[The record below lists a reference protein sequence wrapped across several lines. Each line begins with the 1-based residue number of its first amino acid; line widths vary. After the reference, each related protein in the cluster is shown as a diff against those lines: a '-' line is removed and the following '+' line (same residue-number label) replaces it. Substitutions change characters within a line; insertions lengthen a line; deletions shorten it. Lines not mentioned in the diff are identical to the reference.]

1 MNTQNRLEAASVKEE
16 KDSCSLTISGQS
28 ESEGCGKIA
37 KQLPNK
43 KTGGVGKNSAN
54 YWITRLIRPVN
65 SRGEES
71 PHYSIRTLYKGRR
84 GAFSTGTGNKEA
96 AAKIAAGIYN
106 DILAIGWDATLA
118 KHRPT
123 NEPDPDLP
131 APIASVGGWIEA
143 ARKVSE
149 ANAST
154 FNCYSCS
161 LRKIVAD
168 ILAVERTKKRFGP
181 RTGGAAGYR
190 SMIDA
195 TGLDALTPS
204 AVQKWRLEYVKR
216 AKNPAE
222 ERSRMTSC
230 NSTIRQARSLF
241 AAKIVK
247 FLPDLRLPDPMPFHE
262 VEFFPR
268 QSAKYFSRIDA
279 KTLLQE
285 AHGELFHSD
294 PPAFLAMLL
303 AMSAGLR
310 KGEIDSLQ
318 WHQVDF
324 TRQLIRVESTEA
336 ASLKTADS
344 RDEVAVSEN
353 TMAILRGFHA
363 KKVGAFVIEAEA
375 EESGTKVHRK
385 GKIKKKAD
393 LVEIKPEGASSGPKK
408 WGQHY
413 RAGAVFDKLN
423 AWLRKHGVTAR
434 KPLHELRKELGA
446 LVTAEHG
453 IYAASRVL
461 RHSDVSTT
469 ARHYTDLKTRPVID
483 VGGWLT
489 GAENIEQFP
498 TPQSEPGRKGKA
510 ATARKGRAA

>member
-1 MNTQNRLEAASVKEE
+1 MSKQNKLEAASVKEE
-16 KDSCSLTISGQS
+16 QASEIQSVSGQY
-28 ESEGCGKIA
+28 ESGERGKSGKLVA
-37 KQLPNK
+37 NP
-43 KTGGVGKNSAN
+43 KTGSLGKNSAGF
-54 YWITRLIRPVN
+54 WA
-65 SRGEES
+65 SRIFKGRNDDGIVS
-71 PHYSIRTLYKGRR
+71 PHYIMRVQFKGRR
-84 GAFSTGTGNKEA
+84 TTFTTGTGNKEA
-96 AAKIAAGIYN
+96 AAKIAAGIYS
-106 DILAIGWDATLA
+106 DLLAIGWDATLA

-123 NEPDPDLP
+123 NEPDPDQP
-131 APIASVGGWIEA
+131 APVASVGQWIAA
-143 ARKVSE
+143 ARRVSE
-149 ANAST
+149 VNAST

-161 LRKIVAD
+161 LRKIVGD
-168 ILAVERTKKRFGP
+168 ILAVEWSKKRFGP
-181 RTGGAAGYR
+181 RTGGAADYR
-190 SMIDA
+190 AKIDA
-195 TGLDALTPS
+195 ASLEVLTLP

-216 AKNPAE
+216 AKTPAE

-241 AAKIVK
+241 AGKILK
-247 FLPDLRLPDPMPFHE
+247 FLPDLRLPDPIPFHA

-285 AHGELFHSD
+285 AHRELAKND

-303 AMSAGLR
+303 ALSAGLR

-324 TRQLIRVESTEA
+324 NRQLIRVESTDA

-344 RDEVAVSEN
+344 RDEVAIDEN
-353 TMAILRGFHA
+353 TIAILRGFHA
-363 KKVGAFVIEAEA
+363 TKEDQFVIA
-375 EESGTKVHRK
+375 GD
-385 GKIKKKAD
+385 G
-393 LVEIKPEGASSGPKK
+393 EGSGPKK

-413 RAGAVFDKLN
+413 RAGATFDRLT

-461 RHSDVSTT
+461 RHSNVATT
-469 ARHYTDLKTRPVID
+469 AAHYTDLKNRPVID

-498 TPQSEPGRKGKA
+498 TPQAEPGRKGKA

>member
-1 MNTQNRLEAASVKEE
+1 MNTKKDRKAASVKEE
-16 KDSCSLTISGQS
+16 KGADILAISGQG
-28 ESEGCGKIA
+28 ESEPTKKSGKIMANLKTRGTGKTSPSFWASRIFKA
-37 KQLPNK
+37 KSDDGFVSPNY
-43 KTGGVGKNSAN
+43 VM
-54 YWITRLIRPVN
+54 RVQFM
-65 SRGEES
+65 
-71 PHYSIRTLYKGRR
+71 GRR
-84 GAFSTGTGNKEA
+84 TTLSTNTPNKEA
-96 AAKIAAGIYN
+96 AAKIAAGIYG
-106 DILAIGWDATLA
+106 DLLTMGWDATLT
-118 KHRPT
+118 KYRPK
-123 NEPDPDLP
+123 NEPDPNLP
-131 APIASVGGWIEA
+131 PPVASVGEWIAA
-143 ARKVSE
+143 ARRVSE

-154 FNCYSCS
+154 FTSYSRA

-168 ILAVERTKKRFGP
+168 ILAVERTEKRFGP
-181 RTGGAAGYR
+181 RKGGAAGYR
-190 SMIDA
+190 AMIDGA
-195 TGLDALTPS
+195 GLDVLTPS
-204 AVQKWRLEYVKR
+204 AVQKWRLEYVKQ
-216 AKNPAE
+216 AKNPAK
-222 ERSRMTSC
+222 ERSSMTSC

-285 AHGELFHSD
+285 AHGELSHSD

-353 TMAILRGFHA
+353 TIAILRGFHA
-363 KKVGAFVIEAEA
+363 KRTGAFVIEAEGA
-375 EESGTKVHRK
+375 E
-385 GKIKKKAD
+385 
-393 LVEIKPEGASSGPKK
+393 SGPKK

-483 VGGWLT
+483 VGGWLNN
-489 GAENIEQFP
+489 EEKIERFP
-498 TPQSEPGRKGKA
+498 TPKTEAAPRKRRV
-510 ATARKGRAA
+510 AR

>member
-1 MNTQNRLEAASVKEE
+1 MNTQNDREAASVNDKQA
-16 KDSCSLTISGQS
+16 DGIQSMSGQS
-28 ESEGCGKIA
+28 ESEKRGKSGKLVA
-37 KQLPNK
+37 NPKSGAL
-43 KTGGVGKNSAN
+43 GKNSAGF
-54 YWITRLIRPVN
+54 WA
-65 SRGEES
+65 SRIFKGRNDDGIVS
-71 PHYSIRTLYKGRR
+71 PHYIMRVQFKGKRTT
-84 GAFSTGTGNKEA
+84 FSTGTGNKEA
-96 AAKIAAGIYN
+96 AAKIAAGIYS
-106 DILAIGWDATLA
+106 DLLAMGWDATLA

-131 APIASVGGWIEA
+131 APVASVGQWIAA

-161 LRKIVAD
+161 LRKIVGD
-168 ILAVERTKKRFGP
+168 ILAVERTEKRFGP
-181 RTGGAAGYR
+181 HKGGAAGYR
-190 SMIDA
+190 TMIDGA
-195 TGLDALTPS
+195 GLDVLTPT
-204 AVQKWRLEYVKR
+204 AVQKWRLKYVKQ
-216 AKNPAE
+216 AKNPAK
-222 ERSRMTSC
+222 ERSSMTSC

-241 AAKIVK
+241 AAKIMK
-247 FLPDLRLPDPMPFHE
+247 FLPDLRLPDPMPFHD

-285 AHGELFHSD
+285 AHGELFQSE
-294 PPAFLAMLL
+294 PAAFLAMLL
-303 AMSAGLR
+303 AMAAGLR

-324 TRQLIRVESTEA
+324 NRQLIRVESTDS

-344 RDEVAVSEN
+344 RDEVAIDEN
-353 TMAILRGFHA
+353 TIAILRGFHA
-363 KKVGAFVIEAEA
+363 KKAGAFVIDAEV
-375 EESGTKVHRK
+375 SGTKANRK
-385 GKIKKKAD
+385 GKMTEKTD
-393 LVEIKPEGASSGPKK
+393 PVEIKSEIATSGPKK

-489 GAENIEQFP
+489 GVENIEQFP
-498 TPQSEPGRKGKA
+498 TPKTEAAPRKRRV
-510 ATARKGRAA
+510 AR

>member
-1 MNTQNRLEAASVKEE
+1 MNTQNRLKAASVKDEQVE
-16 KDSCSLTISGQS
+16 GDQSLSGHG

-71 PHYSIRTLYKGRR
+71 PHYSFRTLYKGKR

-106 DILAIGWDATLA
+106 DILTIGWEATLA
-118 KHRPT
+118 KHRT
-123 NEPDPDLP
+123 NTNPDPDLP
-131 APIASVGGWIEA
+131 APVASVGDWIAA

-168 ILAVERTKKRFGP
+168 ILAVERSKKRFGP
-181 RTGGAAGYR
+181 SMGGAAEYR
-190 SMIDA
+190 AEIDA
-195 TGLDALTPS
+195 TNLEVLTLP

-216 AKNPAE
+216 AKTPAE

-241 AAKIVK
+241 AGKILK
-247 FLPDLRLPDPMPFHE
+247 FLPDIRLPDPIPFHA

-285 AHGELFHSD
+285 AHRELAKND

-303 AMSAGLR
+303 ALSAGLR

-324 TRQLIRVESTEA
+324 NRQLIRVESTDS

-344 RDEVAVSEN
+344 RDEVAIDEN
-353 TMAILRGFHA
+353 TIAILRGFHA
-363 KKVGAFVIEAEA
+363 KKEDQFVIA
-375 EESGTKVHRK
+375 GD
-385 GKIKKKAD
+385 G
-393 LVEIKPEGASSGPKK
+393 EGSGPKK
-408 WGQHY
+408 WGQNY
-413 RAGAVFDKLN
+413 RAGAVFDRLT

-461 RHSDVSTT
+461 RHSNVATT
-469 ARHYTDLKTRPVID
+469 AAHYTDLKTRPVID

-498 TPQSEPGRKGKA
+498 TPQAEPGRKGKA

>member
-1 MNTQNRLEAASVKEE
+1 MITQSRDKTQAEREKQQVKINSISVH
-16 KDSCSLTISGQS
+16 G
-28 ESEGCGKIA
+28 ESEGRGLNA
-37 KQLPNK
+37 TQVQLK
-43 KTGGVGKNSAN
+43 KSGGVGKNSAN
-54 YWITRLIRPVN
+54 YWITRLKKKKN
-65 SRGEES
+65 SLGEES
-71 PHYSIRTLYKGRR
+71 PHWSIQLQSGMKRR
-84 GAFSTGTGNKEA
+84 GFSTGTGNKEA

-106 DILAIGWDATLA
+106 DILALGWNATLA

-123 NEPDPDLP
+123 NEPNPDLP
-131 APIASVGGWIEA
+131 APVASVGDWIAA

-161 LRKIVAD
+161 LRKIVGD
-168 ILAVERTKKRFGP
+168 ILAVERSKKRFGP
-181 RTGGAAGYR
+181 RKGGAGEYR
-190 SMIDA
+190 AKIDA
-195 TGLDALTPS
+195 TSLEVLTLP

-216 AKNPAE
+216 AKTPAE

-241 AAKIVK
+241 AVKILK
-247 FLPDLRLPDPMPFHE
+247 FLPDLRLPDPIPFHA

-285 AHGELFHSD
+285 AHRELAKTD

-303 AMSAGLR
+303 ALSAGLR

-324 TRQLIRVESTEA
+324 SRQLIRVESTDS

-344 RDEVAVSEN
+344 RDEVAIDEN
-353 TMAILRGFHA
+353 TIAILRGFHA
-363 KKVGAFVIEAEA
+363 KKAGAFVIDAEA
-375 EESGTKVHRK
+375 EESGTKVNRK
-385 GKIKKKAD
+385 GNMKKKTD
-393 LVEIKPEGASSGPKK
+393 LVEIKPKITSSGPKK

-413 RAGAVFDKLN
+413 RAGAVFDRLT
-423 AWLRKHGVTAR
+423 AWLRAHGVTAR
-434 KPLHELRKELGA
+434 KPLHELRKELGS

-461 RHSDVSTT
+461 RHSNVATT
-469 ARHYTDLKTRPVID
+469 AAHYTDLKNRPVID
-483 VGGWLT
+483 IGGWIT
-489 GAENIEQFP
+489 GSENITPFP
-498 TPQSEPGRKGKA
+498 DQNQKTDSKNAPVTKRTKLK
-510 ATARKGRAA
+510 

>member
-1 MNTQNRLEAASVKEE
+1 MNTQNRLEAASVKDERVDGE
-16 KDSCSLTISGQS
+16 QSLSGQN
-28 ESEGCGKIA
+28 ESGGCGKIA

-71 PHYSIRTLYKGRR
+71 PHYSFRTLYKGKR

-106 DILAIGWDATLA
+106 DILTIGWEATLA
-118 KHRPT
+118 KHRT
-123 NEPDPDLP
+123 NTNPDPDLP
-131 APIASVGGWIEA
+131 APVASVGDWIAA

-168 ILAVERTKKRFGP
+168 ILAVERSKKRFGP
-181 RTGGAAGYR
+181 RKGGAGEYR
-190 SMIDA
+190 AKIDA
-195 TGLDALTPS
+195 TSLEVLTLP

-216 AKNPAE
+216 AKTPAE

-241 AAKIVK
+241 AGKILK
-247 FLPDLRLPDPMPFHE
+247 FLPDIRLSDPIPFHA

-285 AHGELFHSD
+285 AHRELAKID

-303 AMSAGLR
+303 ALSAGLR

-324 TRQLIRVESTEA
+324 NRQLIRVESTDS

-344 RDEVAVSEN
+344 RDEIAIDEN
-353 TMAILRGFHA
+353 TIAILRGFHA
-363 KKVGAFVIEAEA
+363 KKEDQFVIA
-375 EESGTKVHRK
+375 GD
-385 GKIKKKAD
+385 G
-393 LVEIKPEGASSGPKK
+393 EGSGPKK
-408 WGQHY
+408 WGQNY
-413 RAGAVFDKLN
+413 RAGAVFDRLT
-423 AWLRKHGVTAR
+423 AWLRNHGVTAR

-461 RHSDVSTT
+461 RHSNVATT
-469 ARHYTDLKTRPVID
+469 AAHYTDLKTRPVID

-498 TPQSEPGRKGKA
+498 TPQAEPGRKGKA

>member
-1 MNTQNRLEAASVKEE
+1 MNTKKDRKATSVKEE
-16 KDSCSLTISGQS
+16 KDSDILTISGQN
-28 ESEGCGKIA
+28 ESGPTKKSGKIMANLKTRGTGKTSPSFWSSRIFKA
-37 KQLPNK
+37 KSDDGFVSPNY
-43 KTGGVGKNSAN
+43 VM
-54 YWITRLIRPVN
+54 RVQFM
-65 SRGEES
+65 
-71 PHYSIRTLYKGRR
+71 GRR
-84 GAFSTGTGNKEA
+84 TTLSTNTPNKEA
-96 AAKIAAGIYN
+96 AAKIAAGIYG
-106 DILAIGWDATLA
+106 DLLTIGWDATIA
-118 KHRPT
+118 KHRPK
-123 NEPDPDLP
+123 NEPDPNLP
-131 APIASVGGWIEA
+131 PPVASVGEWIAA
-143 ARKVSE
+143 ARRVSE

-161 LRKIVAD
+161 LRKIVGD
-168 ILAVERTKKRFGP
+168 ILAVERTEKRFGP
-181 RTGGAAGYR
+181 HKGGAAGYR
-190 SMIDA
+190 TMIDGA
-195 TGLDALTPS
+195 GLDVLTPT
-204 AVQKWRLEYVKR
+204 AVQKWRLKYVKQ
-216 AKNPAE
+216 AKNPAK
-222 ERSRMTSC
+222 ERSSMTSC

-241 AAKIVK
+241 AAKIMK
-247 FLPDLRLPDPMPFHE
+247 FLPDLRLPDPMPFHD

-285 AHGELFHSD
+285 AHGELFQAE
-294 PPAFLAMLL
+294 PAAFLAMLL
-303 AMSAGLR
+303 AMAAGLR

-353 TMAILRGFHA
+353 TIAILRGFHA
-363 KKVGAFVIEAEA
+363 KRTGAFVIEAE
-375 EESGTKVHRK
+375 
-385 GKIKKKAD
+385 
-393 LVEIKPEGASSGPKK
+393 GAASGPKK
-408 WGQHY
+408 WGQNY
-413 RAGAVFDKLN
+413 RAVAVFDKLN

-483 VGGWLT
+483 VGGWIT
-489 GAENIEQFP
+489 AGEKITPFP
-498 TPQSEPGRKGKA
+498 KQKQKVDLQGEAVAKR
-510 ATARKGRAA
+510 RM

>member
-1 MNTQNRLEAASVKEE
+1 MSKPNKRENASI
-16 KDSCSLTISGQS
+16 KDKRADGIPSISGQS
-28 ESEGCGKIA
+28 EAEGRGKIA

-54 YWITRLIRPVN
+54 YWITRLIKPVN

-71 PHYSIRTLYKGRR
+71 PHYTFRTLYKGRR
-84 GAFSTGTGNKEA
+84 GAFTTGTGNKEA
-96 AAKIAAGIYN
+96 AAKIAASIYN
-106 DILAIGWDATLA
+106 DILTLGWDAALA
-118 KHRPT
+118 KHRPS
-123 NEPDPDLP
+123 NEPDPDQP
-131 APIASVGGWIEA
+131 APVASIGDWIAA

-149 ANAST
+149 ANEST
-154 FNCYSCS
+154 FTSYSRA

-168 ILAVERTKKRFGP
+168 ILAVERSKKRFGP
-181 RTGGAAGYR
+181 RKGGAAEYR
-190 SMIDA
+190 AKIDA
-195 TGLDALTPS
+195 ASLEVLTLP

-216 AKNPAE
+216 AKTPAE

-241 AAKIVK
+241 AAKILK
-247 FLPDLRLPDPMPFHE
+247 FLPDLRLPDPIPFHA

-285 AHGELFHSD
+285 AHRELAKTD

-303 AMSAGLR
+303 ALSAGLR

-324 TRQLIRVESTEA
+324 SRQLIRVESTDS

-344 RDEVAVSEN
+344 RDEVAIDEN
-353 TMAILRGFHA
+353 TIAILRGFHA
-363 KKVGAFVIEAEA
+363 KKEGAFVIE
-375 EESGTKVHRK
+375 G
-385 GKIKKKAD
+385 
-393 LVEIKPEGASSGPKK
+393 EGGGSGPKK
-408 WGQHY
+408 WGQNY
-413 RAGAVFDKLN
+413 RAGAVFDRLT
-423 AWLRKHGVTAR
+423 AWLRAHGVTAR
-434 KPLHELRKELGA
+434 KPLHELRKELGS

-461 RHSDVSTT
+461 RHSNVATT
-469 ARHYTDLKTRPVID
+469 AAHYTDLKTRPVID

-498 TPQSEPGRKGKA
+498 IREA
-510 ATARKGRAA
+510 ATKRKSKAVTSRKRRAA

>member
-1 MNTQNRLEAASVKEE
+1 MNTKKSRKSASVKDQ
-16 KDSCSLTISGQS
+16 KAFSGCAALGQN
-28 ESEGCGKIA
+28 ELERYGQNA
-37 KQLPNK
+37 TQMQLRK
-43 KTGGVGKNSAN
+43 SGGVGKNSSN
-54 YWITRLIRPVN
+54 YWITRLKKKKN
-65 SRGEES
+65 SKGVIS
-71 PHYSIRTLYKGRR
+71 PHWSIQLQIGSKRR
-84 GAFSTGTGNKEA
+84 GFSTGTGNKEA
-96 AAKIAAGIYN
+96 AAKIAAGIYK
-106 DILAIGWDATLA
+106 DILTIGWDATLS
-118 KHRPT
+118 KHRPK
-123 NEPDPDLP
+123 NEADPNLP
-131 APIASVGGWIEA
+131 PPVASVGEWIEA
-143 ARKVSE
+143 ARRVSE

-154 FNCYSCS
+154 FTSYSRA
-161 LRKIVAD
+161 LRKIAAD
-168 ILAVERTKKRFGP
+168 ILAVERTEKRFGP
-181 RTGGAAGYR
+181 RKGGAAGYR
-190 SMIDA
+190 AMIDSA
-195 TGLDALTPS
+195 GLDVLTPS
-204 AVQKWRLEYVKR
+204 AVQKWRLEYVKL

-247 FLPDLRLPDPMPFHE
+247 FLPDLRLPHPMPFHE

-279 KTLLQE
+279 KTLLQA
-285 AHGELFHSD
+285 AHGELAESE
-294 PPAFLAMLL
+294 PAAFLAMLL

-324 TRQLIRVESTEA
+324 NRQLIRVESTES

-344 RDEVAVSEN
+344 RDEVALSEN
-353 TMAILRGFHA
+353 TIAILRGFHA
-363 KKVGAFVIEAEA
+363 KKTGAFVIDA
-375 EESGTKVHRK
+375 
-385 GKIKKKAD
+385 
-393 LVEIKPEGASSGPKK
+393 EGAESGPKR

-413 RAGAVFDKLN
+413 RAGAVFDRLT

-483 VGGWLT
+483 VGGWLNDDV
-489 GAENIEQFP
+489 NIAQFP
-498 TPQSEPGRKGKA
+498 TQSKTTSAKHKNIRSK
-510 ATARKGRAA
+510 TR

>member
-1 MNTQNRLEAASVKEE
+1 MNTQNKREVPSVKEE
-16 KDSCSLTISGQS
+16 QASGIQSVSGQS
-28 ESEGCGKIA
+28 KAEGRGKNA
-37 KQLPNK
+37 TQVQLK
-43 KTGGVGKNSAN
+43 KPGGVGKNSAN
-54 YWITRLIRPVN
+54 YWIARLKKKIN
-65 SRGEES
+65 SLGEES
-71 PHYSIRTLYKGRR
+71 PHWSIQLQIGKTRR
-84 GAFSTGTGNKEA
+84 GFSTGTGNKEA
-96 AAKIAAGIYN
+96 ASKIAAGIYN
-106 DILAIGWDATLA
+106 DILVMGWDAAIA

-131 APIASVGGWIEA
+131 PPVASVGEWIAA

-149 ANAST
+149 ANEST
-154 FNCYSCS
+154 FTSYSRAV
-161 LRKIVAD
+161 RKIVAD
-168 ILAVERTKKRFGP
+168 ILAVEKTKKRFGP
-181 RTGGAAGYR
+181 RKGGAADYR
-190 SMIDA
+190 AKIDA
-195 TGLDALTPS
+195 ASLEVLTLP

-216 AKNPAE
+216 AKTPAE

-241 AAKIVK
+241 AGKILK
-247 FLPDLRLPDPMPFHE
+247 FLPDLRLPDPIPFHA

-285 AHGELFHSD
+285 AHRELAKTD

-303 AMSAGLR
+303 ALSAGLR

-324 TRQLIRVESTEA
+324 NRQLIRVESTDA

-344 RDEVAVSEN
+344 RDEVAIDEN
-353 TMAILRGFHA
+353 TIAILRGFHA
-363 KKVGAFVIEAEA
+363 TKEDQFVIA
-375 EESGTKVHRK
+375 GD
-385 GKIKKKAD
+385 G
-393 LVEIKPEGASSGPKK
+393 EGSGPKK

-413 RAGAVFDKLN
+413 RAGATFDRLT

-461 RHSDVSTT
+461 RHSNVATT
-469 ARHYTDLKTRPVID
+469 AAHYTDLKTRPVID

-498 TPQSEPGRKGKA
+498 TPQAETGRKGKA

>member
-1 MNTQNRLEAASVKEE
+1 MNIKKARKAPSVKEE
-16 KDSCSLTISGQS
+16 MASGIAAISGQT
-28 ESEGCGKIA
+28 ESEGYGKSA
-37 KQLPNK
+37 TQMQLRK
-43 KTGGVGKNSAN
+43 SGGVGKNSAN
-54 YWITRLIRPVN
+54 YWITRLKKKKN
-65 SRGEES
+65 SKGVIS
-71 PHYSIRTLYKGRR
+71 PHWSIQLQSGSKRR
-84 GAFSTGTGNKEA
+84 GFSTGTGNKEA
-96 AAKIAAGIYN
+96 AAKIAAGIYK
-106 DILAIGWDATLA
+106 DILTIGWDATLS
-118 KHRPT
+118 KHRPK
-123 NEPDPDLP
+123 NEADPNLP
-131 APIASVGGWIEA
+131 PTVASVGEWIEA
-143 ARKVSE
+143 ARRVSE

-154 FNCYSCS
+154 FTFYSRA

-168 ILAVERTKKRFGP
+168 ILAVERTEKRFGP
-181 RTGGAAGYR
+181 RKGGAAGYR
-190 SMIDA
+190 AMIDGA
-195 TGLDALTPS
+195 GLDVLTPS
-204 AVQKWRLEYVKR
+204 AVQKWRLEYVKQ

-247 FLPDLRLPDPMPFHE
+247 FLTDHRLPDPVPFHE

-285 AHGELFHSD
+285 AHGELAESE
-294 PPAFLAMLL
+294 PAAFLAMLL

-353 TMAILRGFHA
+353 TIAILRGFHA
-363 KKVGAFVIEAEA
+363 KKKGAFVIEAEGA
-375 EESGTKVHRK
+375 E
-385 GKIKKKAD
+385 
-393 LVEIKPEGASSGPKK
+393 SGPKK

-483 VGGWLT
+483 VGGWIT
-489 GAENIEQFP
+489 AGEKITPFP
-498 TPQSEPGRKGKA
+498 KQKQKVDLQGEAVAKR
-510 ATARKGRAA
+510 RM

>member
-1 MNTQNRLEAASVKEE
+1 MKAVSVLVERAGRVQ
-16 KDSCSLTISGQS
+16 SISGHGGS
-28 ESEGCGKIA
+28 EERGESGKLVA
-37 KQLPNK
+37 NPKSGAL
-43 KTGGVGKNSAN
+43 GKNSAGF
-54 YWITRLIRPVN
+54 WA
-65 SRGEES
+65 SRIFKGRNDEGIVS
-71 PHYSIRTLYKGRR
+71 PHYIMRVQFKGRR
-84 GAFSTGTGNKEA
+84 TTFSTGTGNKEA
-96 AAKIAAGIYN
+96 AAKIAAGIYSEL
-106 DILAIGWDATLA
+106 LAVGWDATLA

-131 APIASVGGWIEA
+131 PPVASVGEWIA
-143 ARKVSE
+143 AVRKVSE
-149 ANAST
+149 ANEST
-154 FNCYSCS
+154 FTSYSRA

-168 ILAVERTKKRFGP
+168 ILAVEKSKKRFGP
-181 RTGGAAGYR
+181 KKGGAADYR
-190 SMIDA
+190 AKIDA
-195 TGLDALTPS
+195 ASLEVLTLPS
-204 AVQKWRLEYVKR
+204 VQKWRLEYVKR
-216 AKNPAE
+216 KKTPAE

-241 AAKIVK
+241 AGKILK
-247 FLPDLRLPDPMPFHE
+247 FLPDIRLPDPIPFHS

-285 AHGELFHSD
+285 AHRELAKTD

-303 AMSAGLR
+303 ALSAGLR

-324 TRQLIRVESTEA
+324 SRQLIRVESTDS

-344 RDEVAVSEN
+344 RGEIAIDEN
-353 TMAILRGFHA
+353 TIAILRGFHA
-363 KKVGAFVIEAEA
+363 KKEGAFVIE
-375 EESGTKVHRK
+375 G
-385 GKIKKKAD
+385 
-393 LVEIKPEGASSGPKK
+393 EGGGSGPKK
-408 WGQHY
+408 WGQNY
-413 RAGAVFDKLN
+413 RAGAVFDRLT

-461 RHSDVSTT
+461 RHSNVATT
-469 ARHYTDLKTRPVID
+469 AAHYTDLKTRPVID

-498 TPQSEPGRKGKA
+498 TPEAKPKRKAKA

>member
-1 MNTQNRLEAASVKEE
+1 MDIKKDRKATPVKEE
-16 KDSCSLTISGQS
+16 RDSDIAKISGQS
-28 ESEGCGKIA
+28 ESEGFGKIA

-71 PHYSIRTLYKGRR
+71 PHYSFRTLFKGRR

-96 AAKIAAGIYN
+96 AAKIAAGIYG
-106 DILAIGWDATLA
+106 DLLTMGWGATLA
-118 KHRPT
+118 KHRPK

-131 APIASVGGWIEA
+131 PPVASVGEWIAA

-161 LRKIVAD
+161 LRKIVGD

-181 RTGGAAGYR
+181 HNGGAAGYR
-190 SMIDA
+190 AMIDA
-195 TGLDALTPS
+195 AGLDALTPS

-285 AHGELFHSD
+285 AHGELFQSD

-363 KKVGAFVIEAEA
+363 KKTGAFVIDA
-375 EESGTKVHRK
+375 
-385 GKIKKKAD
+385 
-393 LVEIKPEGASSGPKK
+393 EGAECGPKK
-408 WGQHY
+408 WGLHY
-413 RAGAVFDKLN
+413 RAGAVFDRLT

-483 VGGWLT
+483 VGGWLND
-489 GAENIEQFP
+489 GEKIAQFP
-498 TPQSEPGRKGKA
+498 TLKPE
-510 ATARKGRAA
+510 TAPRNRRVAR

>member
-1 MNTQNRLEAASVKEE
+1 MNTQNRLKAASVKDERVE
-16 KDSCSLTISGQS
+16 GDQSLSGHG
-28 ESEGCGKIA
+28 ESEGSGKIA

-168 ILAVERTKKRFGP
+168 ILAVERSKKRFGP
-181 RTGGAAGYR
+181 RKGGAGEYR
-190 SMIDA
+190 AKIDA
-195 TGLDALTPS
+195 TSLEVLTLP

-216 AKNPAE
+216 AKTPAE

-241 AAKIVK
+241 AGKILK
-247 FLPDLRLPDPMPFHE
+247 FLPDIRLSDPIPFHA

-285 AHGELFHSD
+285 AHRELAKND

-303 AMSAGLR
+303 ALSAGLR

-324 TRQLIRVESTEA
+324 NRQLIRVESTDS

-344 RDEVAVSEN
+344 RDEVAIDDN
-353 TMAILRGFHA
+353 TIAILRGFHA
-363 KKVGAFVIEAEA
+363 KKEDQFVIA
-375 EESGTKVHRK
+375 GD
-385 GKIKKKAD
+385 G
-393 LVEIKPEGASSGPKK
+393 EGSGPKK
-408 WGQHY
+408 WGQNY
-413 RAGAVFDKLN
+413 RAGAVFDRLT

-461 RHSDVSTT
+461 RHSNVATT
-469 ARHYTDLKTRPVID
+469 AAHYTDLKTRPVID

-489 GAENIEQFP
+489 GADNIEQFP
-498 TPQSEPGRKGKA
+498 TPEAEPKRKGKA

>member
-1 MNTQNRLEAASVKEE
+1 MRTQERDKTQSARDKHQEKVNPISVN
-16 KDSCSLTISGQS
+16 S
-28 ESEGCGKIA
+28 ESEGRGQIA

-65 SRGEES
+65 SRGEKS
-71 PHYSIRTLYKGRR
+71 PHYSFRTLHKGKR

-106 DILAIGWDATLA
+106 DILTIGWEATFA
-118 KHRPT
+118 KHRT
-123 NEPDPDLP
+123 NTNPDPDLP
-131 APIASVGGWIEA
+131 APVASIGDWIAA

-149 ANAST
+149 ANEST
-154 FNCYSCS
+154 FTSYSRA

-168 ILAVERTKKRFGP
+168 ILAVERSKKRFGP
-181 RTGGAAGYR
+181 RKGGAADYR
-190 SMIDA
+190 AKID
-195 TGLDALTPS
+195 TTSLEVLTLP

-216 AKNPAE
+216 AKTPAE

-241 AAKIVK
+241 AAKILK
-247 FLPDLRLPDPMPFHE
+247 FLPDLRLPDPIPFHA

-285 AHGELFHSD
+285 AHRELAKTD

-303 AMSAGLR
+303 ALSAGLR

-324 TRQLIRVESTEA
+324 SRQLIRVESTDS

-344 RDEVAVSEN
+344 RDEVAIDEN
-353 TMAILRGFHA
+353 TIAIIRGFHA
-363 KKVGAFVIEAEA
+363 KKEGAFVIE
-375 EESGTKVHRK
+375 G
-385 GKIKKKAD
+385 
-393 LVEIKPEGASSGPKK
+393 EGGGSGPKK
-408 WGQHY
+408 WGQNY
-413 RAGAVFDKLN
+413 RAGAVFDRLT
-423 AWLRKHGVTAR
+423 AWLRAHGVAAR
-434 KPLHELRKELGA
+434 KPLHELRKELGS

-461 RHSDVSTT
+461 RHSNVATT
-469 ARHYTDLKTRPVID
+469 AAHYTDLKNRPVID
-483 VGGWLT
+483 IGGWIT
-489 GAENIEQFP
+489 GSENITPFP
-498 TPQSEPGRKGKA
+498 DQNQKTDSKNAPVTKRTKLK
-510 ATARKGRAA
+510 